1 MLYLSELLGNS
12 VYDSSGK
19 RVGTVAE
26 LAALPAAHSPRV
38 AVLLLKNGKDHPFRS
53 VTWESVETL
62 AQGRVSLRVS
72 QEQIPARPPD
82 ESFLLLRKDL
92 LDQQIIDV
100 NGRKVVRVNDL
111 LLEKKPGSRGT
122 ELHLVAVD
130 IGLRGAVRRLLKG
143 TVPRPW
149 LRQMEAQVKE
159 NLIPWEFLDLIQDDP
174 RRQVKLHISH
184 KVLTRLHPADLAD
197 IVEELSPKE
206 RQTLFA
212 ALDDATV
219 ADALS
224 EVRPEL
230 RASMLES
237 LGIRRAADIVEE
249 MPPDMA
255 ADILADLPE
264 ETTEELLQDMN
275 HDEAA
280 ELGELLEYHE
290 HSAGGLMTTEYVALP
305 HTADVEAARNLLRS
319 IPDLPDH
326 FTTLFLIDEEGTF
339 LGSVSLARLIVA
351 APDEKVQA
359 LISEPLL
366 FVPQDAPENDVVDLF
381 DKYNL
386 LSLAVVDADERLIG
400 VVTVDDVI
408 SVLHKG
414 G

>member
-26 LAALPAAHSPRV
+26 VAAFPAAHPPRV
-38 AVLLLKNGKDHPFRS
+38 ALLLLKNGKDHPLRA
-53 VTWESVETL
+53 VAWDSVETL
-62 AQGRVSLRVS
+62 ERGRVSLRIS
-72 QEQIPARPPD
+72 KEQVPSPPPD

-100 NGRKVVRVNDL
+100 NGRKVVRVNDI
-111 LLEKKPGSRGT
+111 LLEKKPSYRGT
-122 ELHLVAVD
+122 ELHLSAVE

-143 TVPRPW
+143 AVPRPW

-159 NLIPWEFLDLIQDDP
+159 NLIPWDFVDLIQSDP

-197 IVEELSPKE
+197 IVEALSPKE

-212 ALDDATV
+212 ALDDVTV
-219 ADALS
+219 ADALT
-224 EVRPEL
+224 EVRPDL
-230 RASMLES
+230 RASILES
-237 LGIRRAADIVEE
+237 FGIGRAADIVEE

-255 ADILADLPE
+255 ADILADLPA

-305 HTADVEAARNLLRS
+305 HTASAEDARNLLRS

-326 FTTLFLIDEEGTF
+326 FTTLFLIDEDGTF
-339 LGSVSLARLIVA
+339 LGSISLARLIVA
-351 APDEKVQA
+351 APEQNVQT

-366 FVPQDAPENDVVDLF
+366 FVPQDAPEKDVVELF

-386 LSLAVVDADERLIG
+386 LALAVVDADERLLG
-400 VVTVDDVI
+400 AVTVDDVI
-408 SVLHKG
+408 SVLHASS
-414 G
+414 

>member
-1 MLYLSELLGNS
+1 
-12 VYDSSGK
+12 
-19 RVGTVAE
+19 
-26 LAALPAAHSPRV
+26 
-38 AVLLLKNGKDHPFRS
+38 
-53 VTWESVETL
+53 
-62 AQGRVSLRVS
+62 
-72 QEQIPARPPD
+72 
-82 ESFLLLRKDL
+82 
-92 LDQQIIDV
+92 
-100 NGRKVVRVNDL
+100 VNDL

-122 ELHLVAVD
+122 ELHLTAVD

-149 LRQMEAQVKE
+149 LRQVELGVKE

-219 ADALS
+219 ADALA

-264 ETTEELLQDMN
+264 ETAEELLQDMN

-305 HTADVEAARNLLRS
+305 HTATAEAARNLLRS

-339 LGSVSLARLIVA
+339 LGSVSLAKLIVA
-351 APDEKVQA
+351 APDEQVQA

-408 SVLHKG
+408 SVLHKSG
-414 G
+414 